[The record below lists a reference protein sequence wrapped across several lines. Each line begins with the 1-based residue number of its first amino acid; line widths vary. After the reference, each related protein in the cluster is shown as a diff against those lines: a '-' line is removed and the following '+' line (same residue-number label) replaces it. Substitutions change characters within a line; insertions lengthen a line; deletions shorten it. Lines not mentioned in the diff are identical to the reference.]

1 MKKVFL
7 CFVLIAFSIFCQAQS
22 LEIEKLRKQIQ
33 EYTKQDT
40 VRVNLLNKIC
50 LSIPTVSEDEME
62 QYAVEALNL
71 SRDLKYLSG
80 QGYAHVILSRVN
92 LLKGKNETALK
103 SFQLADSLA
112 KVTEDLSLQWNVYIK
127 KGSNYEFSGDLR
139 EALSWGLKSEKL
151 AEEIN
156 NKEYIF
162 RSQNFLSNIYASLG
176 DFGKAMDYSMQSL
189 NIAQEQN
196 NGYFLYLSY
205 LNFGNLYSLIGDHDK
220 SNEYFQKLPDLIK
233 KLGLGNDQLSTLY
246 NGLGENFR
254 LTQKYSEALDY
265 YKKALSIT
273 TIALNKLLFKGN
285 MADVY
290 IHLDSL
296 QLAFDNAYQALPIAK
311 ELGATDLES
320 WIYGILSRAHF
331 KENRADSALYYAE
344 KGYGLAV
351 KTRYME
357 DLRENAKALSEA
369 FLLNNDYKNA
379 YTYRNLYISYRDSM
393 QSDEIRNRSTLL
405 EHNFEIQ
412 LKEDEIALLNEQRK
426 LQQNFLISALIV
438 LGLILITAFL
448 LIRNI
453 RQKQKANRLL
463 QKQKLEID
471 EKARQLAIQKDSLEK
486 SYNNVEL
493 LGEIGRQITASLSVD
508 KIIGTV
514 YNNVNGLMDASIFGI
529 GIYHDETKTLDFP
542 STYENGEALPPYTNS
557 IQDPNRLAAL
567 CFNSGNEIII
577 NDLNE
582 EYGKYLQ
589 KMPTASE
596 GKVPV
601 SLIYIPLKVKGKMF
615 GVVTVQS
622 FKQNTFTDYH
632 LYMLR
637 TIALYSAIALDNAE
651 SFYKLNTTIN
661 TLQETQKQL
670 VQSEKMASLGELTA
684 GIAHEIQNP
693 LNFVNNFSEVS
704 NELIEEIEEERA
716 KSPESRDETLVSEI
730 LGDIKQNL
738 IKIKHHGKRADSIV
752 KGMLQHSRTSSGEAI
767 LTDINT
773 LADEFLRL
781 SYHGLRAKDKT
792 FNADFKMDFDPDL
805 PKIHVVPQDM
815 GRVFLNIINNAF
827 YAVDKKSKSGIP
839 DYKPAV
845 VVQTKK
851 LDKVVEITI
860 SDNGSGIPTDIK
872 DKIFQPFF
880 TTKPTGQGTGLGL
893 SLSYDIVKAHG
904 GEIIVESKVGED
916 QSEEQGG
923 TSFIITLPLA

>member
-1 MKKVFL
+1 MRKAFL
-7 CFVLIAFSIFCQAQS
+7 CFVFTAFSIFCQAQS
-22 LEIEKLRKQIQ
+22 FEIEKLRKQIQ

-71 SRDLKYLSG
+71 SKDFNYLSG

-92 LLKGKNETALK
+92 LLKGKNDAATK

-139 EALSWGLKSEKL
+139 EALSWGLKSENL

-176 DFGKAMDYSMQSL
+176 DFGKAMDYGMQSFKR
-189 NIAQEQN
+189 AQEQN
-196 NGYFLYLSY
+196 NSYYLYLSY
-205 LNFGNLYSLIGDHDK
+205 LNLGNLYSLIGDHDK

-344 KGYGLAV
+344 KGYGLAA

-405 EHNFEIQ
+405 EHNFEMQ
-412 LKEDEIALLNEQRK
+412 LKEDEIALLNEQQK

-448 LIRNI
+448 LVRNI

-463 QKQKLEID
+463 QKQKQEID
-471 EKARQLAIQKDSLEK
+471 EKAKQLAIQKDSLEK

-529 GIYHDETKTLDFP
+529 GIYHEETKTLDFP
-542 STYENGEALPPYTNS
+542 STYENGEALPAYSNS
-557 IQDPNRLAAL
+557 VDDQNRLAAV
-567 CFNSGNEIII
+567 CFKTGKEIVI
-577 NDLNE
+577 NDLHNE
-582 EYGKYLQ
+582 YKKYLQ
-589 KMPTASE
+589 SMPTASE

-601 SLIYIPLKVKGKMF
+601 ALIYLPLKVKGRMF
-615 GVVTVQS
+615 GVITVQS
-622 FKQNTFTDYH
+622 FNKNAFTDYH

-651 SFYKLNTTIN
+651 SFLKLSTTIN
-661 TLQETQKQL
+661 ILQETQKQL

-781 SYHGLRAKDKT
+781 SYHGLRAKDKS

-805 PKIHVVPQDM
+805 PKIPVVPQDM

-827 YAVDKKSKSGIP
+827 YAVDKKSKSGFP
-839 DYKPAV
+839 DYKPMV

-851 LDKVVEITI
+851 LEKVVEITI
-860 SDNGSGIPTDIK
+860 SDNGSGIPSEIK

-904 GEIIVESKVGED
+904 GEIAVESKVGESL
-916 QSEEQGG
+916 SEELGG